1 MYDPLCLL
9 GNQIQYYITLT
20 HNDDIINIISCFS
33 FPFSNSL
40 FWLHLC
46 FSFATSFLLYDF
58 VSSFPTSF
66 LLYDFVPL
74 SLSRL
79 RSSLFYLMS
88 TLVVTCALY
97 CRLSIDSNRFLV
109 QMPSGSFRP
118 FYNFKFFHSF
128 SIGIRDHFQ
137 R

>member
-1 MYDPLCLL
+1 MMILL
-9 GNQIQYYITLT
+9 ILSHVFLFLFPILFFDFICVSLLQLRSSFTT
-20 HNDDIINIISCFS
+20 S
-33 FPFSNSL
+33 FPLSR
-40 FWLHLC
+40 
-46 FSFATSFLLYDF
+46 LL
-58 VSSFPTSF
+58 SSFP
-66 LLYDFVPL
+66 DFVPL